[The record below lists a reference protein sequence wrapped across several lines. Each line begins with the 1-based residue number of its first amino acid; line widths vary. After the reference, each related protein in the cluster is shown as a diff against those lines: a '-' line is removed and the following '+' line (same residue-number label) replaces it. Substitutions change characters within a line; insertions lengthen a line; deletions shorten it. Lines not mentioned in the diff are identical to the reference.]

1 METYRIFVSSPGDVR
16 FERQRVDRVVA
27 RLNGELAGAA
37 RLVSVRWE
45 TEFYRAHD
53 TFQTQIPPSTD
64 CDIVVAIFRA
74 RLGTELPPN
83 FMPMPDG
90 SPYPS
95 GTAYEVLTAIAKR
108 QKGGELPDVFVFRH
122 PEPPLVRLD
131 DEQKADETRRQWER
145 LKSFFARW
153 FQTSDGH
160 FKAAFQTFTS
170 TDDFESQ
177 LDRLLRDWLQ
187 QKLASG
193 GVVTWPIETN
203 GSPYPGLQSFS
214 PKFAPVFF
222 GRVRDTARAVEAWS
236 EAKSPFLIVV
246 GASGSGKS
254 SLARAGLVPRLT
266 TPGVIPKVDLWRVA
280 ALRPSDSP
288 RGPVDALA
296 HALMQA
302 AADLPKDEQGRL
314 PALPEIAAGD
324 YGTPAE
330 LAALLARADASAIKP
345 IVGAL
350 DRVAQQ
356 EQQEQAIGRVLRC
369 DLVILVDQLDELF
382 ASSVSV
388 DERKSFAAILERLLA
403 SDRVWVVTTLR
414 ADLYEVFLQEEG
426 LFRLKESGVAYDLAP
441 PALSEMAEVVRG
453 PARAARLTWEI
464 DPATGEPLDAQLI
477 GDIDRPD
484 LLPIVQFVLDRLYQE
499 RSRRGGDIVLTH
511 AAYRALGTLNGAIET
526 AAEAALAPLGEA
538 GAAALPRLLR
548 SLVTYAAPSAAAGRM
563 TPALKQAPLAQAAY
577 DEPSKALVM
586 ALIDA
591 RILVSGRDQSG
602 RPVVGLAHQRVIE
615 AWQRARNLIAE
626 NVELLRVREGVEE
639 ARRRWEAA
647 GYRKDL
653 LIPSGLPLSEAE
665 NAAGAMRDELS
676 DATHAF
682 IDKSGRSAKLHQRLT
697 AAAALVFLG
706 LAVAA
711 GFLGFVANG
720 QKVKAQLAAEEAQ
733 QQRQQAEAARAQAD
747 HQRSEADAARG
758 VAEQQRQQAEN
769 ARRQADSQR
778 QQAEAARR
786 LADDQRRR
794 AEMRLAGAD
803 ELLDGNGKTEELRQC
818 AASTVRSASLP
829 APVASREFFAGRW
842 HVDQGQ
848 QTSDMDWR
856 ADGSCVSKN
865 VFERGIHSLD
875 LTADVCTWTFEK
887 RSDNEFVISF
897 KSDRLPDNFP
907 RRMQFKILNPT
918 RIRNVDAGY
927 EAFRIVCPAQE
938 IELYQPVLAER
949 QKLADSEP
957 GNSKYQRDLANTL
970 EEIASVLALQGQYR
984 AALDEHAKGL
994 KIRKTLSLGD
1004 PGNTDLQRVLS
1015 FGLERMGLLHQTL
1028 NEGRE
1033 ALEAFQS
1040 SLAIRRQLH
1049 RANPGDYATQHDLA
1063 NALEQVGG
1071 ALKSLNER
1079 ARSLSYLN
1087 ESLALRQRLADA
1099 DRGNATLQIELFNI
1113 LYWISAV
1120 SDTAKAKDAL
1130 GKALAVLE
1138 ALEREHKLTD
1148 DQVGW
1153 PKFIRGEI
1161 AKLP

>member
-1 METYRIFVSSPGDVR
+1 
-16 FERQRVDRVVA
+16 
-27 RLNGELAGAA
+27 
-37 RLVSVRWE
+37 
-45 TEFYRAHD
+45 
-53 TFQTQIPPSTD
+53 
-64 CDIVVAIFRA
+64 
-74 RLGTELPPN
+74 
-83 FMPMPDG
+83 MPDG

-108 QKGGELPDVFVFRH
+108 QQGGELPDVFVFRH
-122 PEPPLVRLD
+122 PEPPLIRLD
-131 DEQKADETRRQWER
+131 DEKQADETRRQWER

-187 QKLASG
+187 QKLANG
-193 GVVTWPIETN
+193 GVVTWPIESC
-203 GSPYPGLQSFS
+203 GSPYPGLQSFG
-214 PKFAPVFF
+214 PKYAPVFF
-222 GRVRDTARAVEAWS
+222 GRVRDTARAIEAWS

-254 SLARAGLVPRLT
+254 SLVRAGLVPRLT
-266 TPGVIPKVDLWRVA
+266 TPGVIQKVDLWRVA

-288 RGPVDALA
+288 RGPIDAMA

-345 IVGAL
+345 ILGAL

-356 EQQEQAIGRVLRC
+356 EQQGQAIGRSLRC
-369 DLVILVDQLDELF
+369 DLVILIDQLDELF
-382 ASSVSV
+382 ASSISAE
-388 DERKSFAAILERLLA
+388 ERKSFAAIVERLLA
-403 SDRVWVVTTLR
+403 SGRVWIVTTLR
-414 ADLYEVFLQEEG
+414 ADLYEMFLQEES
-426 LFRLKESGVAYDLAP
+426 LFRLKENGVAYDLAP
-441 PALSEMAEVVRG
+441 PVLSEMAEVVRG
-453 PARAARLTWEI
+453 PARAARLKWEI
-464 DPATGEPLDAQLI
+464 DPATGEPLDEQLI
-477 GDIDRPD
+477 RDIDRPD

-499 RSRRGGDIVLTH
+499 RSRRDGDVVLTH

-526 AAEAALAPLGEA
+526 AAEAALVPLGSA

-548 SLVTYAAPSAAAGRM
+548 SLVSYASPSAAAGRM
-563 TPALKQAPLAQAAY
+563 TPALKQTPLAQAAH
-577 DEPSKALVM
+577 DETSKALVT

-647 GYRKDL
+647 GYRRDL
-653 LIPSGLPLSEAE
+653 LIPAGLPLSEAE

-676 DATHAF
+676 DATHTF
-682 IDKSGRSAKLHQRLT
+682 IQKSGRSAKLHQRLT

-747 HQRSEADAARG
+747 HQRSEAEAAHG

-769 ARRQADSQR
+769 ARRLADSQR

-786 LADDQRRR
+786 LADNQRWQ

-803 ELLDGNGKTEELRQC
+803 ELLDSNGKTEELRQC
-818 AASTVRSASLP
+818 VASTVRSASLP
-829 APVASREFFAGRW
+829 APVASREFFVGRW

-848 QTSDMDWR
+848 GTTDLDWR
-856 ADGSCVSKN
+856 ADGSCISKS
-865 VFERGIHSLD
+865 VFESGIHSLD
-875 LTADVCTWTFEK
+875 LTADICMWTFEK
-887 RSDNEFVISF
+887 RSDNEFVISV
-897 KSDRLPDNFP
+897 KSDRMPDNYP
-907 RRMQFKILNPT
+907 RRMQFKIINAT
-918 RIRNVDAGY
+918 RIRNVEAGY
-927 EAFRIVCPAQE
+927 DAFRIVCPAQE
-938 IELYQPVLAER
+938 IELYQPMLAER
-949 QKLADSEP
+949 QKLVDSEP
-957 GNSKYQRDLANTL
+957 GNSKYQRDLAKIL
-970 EEIASVLALQGQYR
+970 ETIADVLNAQRQYR
-984 AALDEHAKGL
+984 AALDQNAKGPT
-994 KIRKTLSLGD
+994 IRKTLVLGEPSNAEFQRDLSL
-1004 PGNTDLQRVLS
+1004 S
-1015 FGLERMGLLHQTL
+1015 LERIGLIQQSV
-1028 NEGRE
+1028 NGGRE
-1033 ALEAFQS
+1033 ALEAYQS

-1049 RANPGDYATQHDLA
+1049 GANPINYTTQHDLA
-1063 NALEQVGG
+1063 NGLEQVGM
-1071 ALKSLNER
+1071 ALKNLNER
-1079 ARSLSYLN
+1079 TRALSHFN
-1087 ESLALRQRLADA
+1087 ESLPLRQGLA
-1099 DRGNATLQIELFNI
+1099 NANRANAARQIELVGV
-1113 LYWISAV
+1113 LYLISTV
-1120 SDTAKAKDAL
+1120 SDATKAKDAL

-1148 DQVGW
+1148 LQVGW

-1161 AKLP
+1161 VKLP